1 MSKIEVDAIVPQSGT
16 TLTVGESGDTITI
29 PSGAT
34 FDASNATTT
43 LPSTVVTTTGSQTL
57 TNKTIDAS
65 QLTGTITPSD
75 ATVTTAKLADSS
87 VTTAK
92 LNDAS
97 VSLAKLTAT
106 GTPSS
111 STFLRGDN
119 SWQEAGGGK
128 VLQVVSTNI
137 TAITASTTTQ
147 SFLDISG
154 FSVAITPSSA
164 SNKVLVLATFNVG
177 STSTSGNNYIRLVRD
192 STAIN
197 IGDANGSNA
206 RASWYQ
212 RGVNTNTMYAGSIN
226 FLDSPATTSST
237 TYKLQ
242 WYRNDGTFYLN
253 RPGAFAGASESEG
266 ATATSTIT
274 VMEIAV

>member
-1 MSKIEVDAIVPQSGT
+1 MPFIGNKPASVPLTSADIADSIITSAKIVD
-16 TLTVGESGDTITI
+16 
-29 PSGAT
+29 
-34 FDASNATTT
+34 
-43 LPSTVVTTTGSQTL
+43 
-57 TNKTIDAS
+57 
-65 QLTGTITPSD
+65 GTIALVDLS
-75 ATVTTAKLADSS
+75 
-87 VTTAK
+87 
-92 LNDAS
+92 
-97 VSLAKLTAT
+97 AT
-106 GTPSS
+106 GTKDAT
-111 STFLRGDN
+111 TFLRGDN
-119 SWQEAGGGK
+119 SFAEAGGGK

-154 FSVAITPSSA
+154 FSVSITPSNA

-177 STSTSGNNYIRLVRD
+177 STSTSGNNYIRLLRD

-206 RASWYQ
+206 RATWYE
-212 RGVNTNTMYAGSIN
+212 RGVNANTMYAGSIN

-253 RPGAFAGASESEG
+253 RPGTFAGGAESEG